1 MPDMETLLAEL
12 FGYQLFEPDK
22 RLQLMTEDTLS
33 RYDDYVLSLN
43 DLESAAGGVSDI
55 LPDIEGGKRMKP
67 SFSPEQ
73 IYKKYKPTV
82 MAYI

>member
-55 LPDIEGGKRMKP
+55 PPDIEGGKK
-67 SFSPEQ
+67 E
-73 IYKKYKPTV
+73 
-82 MAYI
+82 

>member
-43 DLESAAGGVSDI
+43 DLEAAAGGVSDI
-55 LPDIEGGKRMKP
+55 PTDIERGKK
-67 SFSPEQ
+67 E
-73 IYKKYKPTV
+73 
-82 MAYI
+82 

>member
-55 LPDIEGGKRMKP
+55 LPDIEGGEK
-67 SFSPEQ
+67 E
-73 IYKKYKPTV
+73 
-82 MAYI
+82 

>member
-43 DLESAAGGVSDI
+43 DLEAAAGGVSDI
-55 LPDIEGGKRMKP
+55 PPDIEGGKK
-67 SFSPEQ
+67 E
-73 IYKKYKPTV
+73 
-82 MAYI
+82 